1 MAEAKRATLE
11 EVWGVIKELGESH
24 RKTEESLR
32 ESERKTQEALR
43 EYKREMQESQRKTE
57 ESIRKTQKA
66 IDQANGNFNNKWGR
80 FLENLLQGD
89 LVSLLKERGIEV
101 GRIISRKK
109 TLREDGMAK
118 SEIDILA
125 VNQKDIVLT
134 EVKTTLKS
142 QDVDK
147 FLKKLKNFKNA
158 EPEYKDKTLYGAMAY
173 LGVAD
178 SSIKARLRKM
188 GLFLIQSPGG
198 VKGVS
203 IIVNGK
209 NFRPKAF

>member
-1 MAEAKRATLE
+1 MAVTAKKATLE
-11 EVWGVIKELGESH
+11 EVWGIIKELGESH
-24 RKTEESLR
+24 RKTEES
-32 ESERKTQEALR
+32 LR

-57 ESIRKTQKA
+57 ESQRKTEESIRKTQKA
-66 IDQANGNFNNKWGR
+66 IDMANGNFNNKWGR

-89 LVSLLKERGIEV
+89 LVNLLKERGIEV

-125 VNQKDIVLT
+125 VNKKDIVLT

-147 FLKKLKNFKNA
+147 FLEKLKNFKNA

-178 SSIKARLRKM
+178 RSIKARLRKM

-203 IIVNGK
+203 IIVSGK
-209 NFRPKAF
+209 NFKPKAF